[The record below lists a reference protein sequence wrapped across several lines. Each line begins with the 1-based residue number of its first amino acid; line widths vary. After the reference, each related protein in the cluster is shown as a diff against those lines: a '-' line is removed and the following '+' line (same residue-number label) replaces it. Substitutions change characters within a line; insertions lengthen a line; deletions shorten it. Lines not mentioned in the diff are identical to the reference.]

1 MTKFLLVHG
10 AFQGGWVWRE
20 LAGLLRAQGHEV
32 HRPTLSGCGYLSGRQ
47 PRPEGLQAYIGD
59 IKKYMELEDL
69 KDIVLV
75 AHSFSG
81 MICGALIMQLSQ
93 RIRQAVFIDAAI
105 PVPGQSFAEVAGEN
119 FQNMLEKHRM
129 ADGNVRPWPAQVF
142 GVAGPEAQGF
152 ESRLRPFPHEAFVT
166 PFPGAF
172 DPAAV
177 KTAYIGCR
185 DTASPFIRET
195 ALKAASHGWRIFQL
209 DSGHC
214 PMISCPGELSR
225 MLITASSGGPL
236 P

>member
-1 MTKFLLVHG
+1 MANFVLVHG

-20 LAGLLRAQGHEV
+20 LAGFLRAGGHEV

-47 PRPEGLQAYIGD
+47 PQPEGLQAYIAD
-59 IKKYMELEDL
+59 IKNYIELENL
-69 KDIVLV
+69 EDIVLV

-81 MICGALIMQLSQ
+81 MICSAVIMQLSQ
-93 RIRQAVFIDAAI
+93 RIQQAVFIDAVI
-105 PVPGQSFAEVAGEN
+105 PESEQSFAGVAGEN

-129 ADGNVRPWPAQVF
+129 EDGNVRPWPAPVF
-142 GVAGPEAQGF
+142 GVAGPQAGRF
-152 ESRLRPFPHEAFVT
+152 ESCLRPFPYQAFVA

-172 DPAAV
+172 DPGAV

-185 DTASPFIRET
+185 DTVSPFIRET
-195 ALKAASHGWRIFQL
+195 AGKAGSYGWPVFQIN
-209 DSGHC
+209 SGHC

-225 MLITASSGGPL
+225 MLMTASGNGPL

>member
-1 MTKFLLVHG
+1 MAKFVLVHG

-20 LAGLLRAQGHEV
+20 LAGLLCAQGHEV

-47 PRPEGLQAYIGD
+47 PEPEGLQAYIAD
-59 IKKYMELEDL
+59 IKNYMEIEDL
-69 KDIVLV
+69 EDIVLV

-81 MICGALIMQLSQ
+81 MICSALIMQLPQ
-93 RIRQAVFIDAAI
+93 RIGQAVFVDAVI
-105 PVPGQSFAEVAGEN
+105 PEPNLSFAGVAGEN
-119 FQNMLEKHRM
+119 FQTMLKKHCM
-129 ADGNVRPWPAQVF
+129 EDGNVRPWPAPVF

-172 DPAAV
+172 DPGAV
-177 KTAYIGCR
+177 KTAYITCR
-185 DTASPFIRET
+185 QTPTPFIRET
-195 ALKAASHGWRIFQL
+195 AGKAESYGWPVFQI

-214 PMISCPGELSR
+214 PMISCPEELSR
-225 MLITASSGGPL
+225 MLITASGGETL